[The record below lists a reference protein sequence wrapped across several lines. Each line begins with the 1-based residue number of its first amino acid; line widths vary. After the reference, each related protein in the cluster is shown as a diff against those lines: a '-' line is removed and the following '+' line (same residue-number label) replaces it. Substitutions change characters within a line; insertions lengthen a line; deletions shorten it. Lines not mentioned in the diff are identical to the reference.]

1 MPDRAC
7 PVLATGPPVRDD
19 AGMSDTTSPTSGL
32 EQTRRLGVETTGI
45 EIIQESERTAQPK
58 DLFWPWFAANVSV
71 FGISYGS
78 FVLGFGIS
86 FVQALVVTVVGVVVS
101 FALCGVI
108 AIAGK
113 RGSAPT
119 MVLSRAA
126 FGVNGQKLPGVISW
140 LVSIGW
146 ETFLAILAVLA
157 TATIFDQLGWA
168 SGTATKVVATVVVA
182 ALIVSASVAGYHV
195 IMRMQSVLTWIT
207 GIATIVY
214 VALTLDE
221 IDWSA
226 VSDIPSGSTQQMVG
240 ALVMVMTGFG
250 LGWINIAADWS
261 RYQHRD
267 ASGAAI
273 VGWNTF
279 GGAVAP
285 VLLVVFGLL
294 LAGSSGDLSAGIVAD
309 PIGTL
314 GTLLPTW
321 FLVPFLLAA
330 ILALV
335 SGAVLGIYSS
345 GLTLLSLGVR
355 IPRPAAAGVDGI
367 ILTLGTIW
375 VVFFAE
381 DFLGPFQSFLITL
394 GVPLAAWAGI
404 MIADITLRKRDYDEE
419 ALFDPA
425 GRYGSV
431 DAVSIATMVG
441 ASVLGWGLVVNN
453 FAADAAWNNWQGFLI
468 EPLGLGTYVDDP
480 AGAYWDGPWAYANLG
495 VLLALLL
502 GFGVTYAL
510 RRSAVRRQE
519 S

>member
-1 MPDRAC
+1 
-7 PVLATGPPVRDD
+7 
-19 AGMSDTTSPTSGL
+19 MSDRTL
-32 EQTRRLGVETTGI
+32 EQTRALGVETTGI
-45 EIIQESERTAQPK
+45 EIIDEAARTARPA

-86 FVQALVVTVVGVVVS
+86 FWQAAIVTVVGIVVS
-101 FALCGVI
+101 FALCGII

-126 FGVNGQKLPGVISW
+126 FGVNGQKVPGVVSW

-157 TATIFDQLGWA
+157 TATIFDQLGW
-168 SGTATKVVATVVVA
+168 SGGTTTQVVATVVVA
-182 ALIVSASVAGYHV
+182 LMIVSASVAGYHV

-214 VALTLDE
+214 VGLTIDE

-226 VSDIPSGSTQQMVG
+226 VSDLPSGSAQQMVG

-267 ASGAAI
+267 AKGSAI
-273 VGWNTF
+273 VAWNTF
-279 GGAVAP
+279 GGAIAP
-285 VLLVVFGLL
+285 VLLVMFGLL
-294 LAGSSGDLSAGIVAD
+294 LAGSSEDLAAGIVAD

-355 IPRPAAAGVDGI
+355 IPRPAAALVDGI
-367 ILTLGTIW
+367 ILTLGTIY
-375 VVFFAE
+375 VVFVATS
-381 DFLGPFQSFLITL
+381 FLEPFQSFLITL

-404 MIADITLRKRDYDEE
+404 MIADIALRKRDYDDK
-419 ALFDPA
+419 ALFDA
-425 GRYGSV
+425 SGRYGSV
-431 DAVSIATMVG
+431 DWVSLGTMAV
-441 ASVLGWGLVVNN
+441 ASVVGWGLVVNN
-453 FAADAAWNNWQGFLI
+453 FATSASWNNWQGYLL
-468 EPLGLGTYVDDP
+468 EPLGLGTWMEAD
-480 AGAYWDGPWAYANLG
+480 GYWEGSWPYANLG
-495 VLLALLL
+495 VLLALVL
-502 GFGVTYAL
+502 GFVVTYVA
-510 RRSAVRRQE
+510 RRGTVARQE
-519 S
+519 ATVEDGVLDRSGTVGA

>member
-1 MPDRAC
+1 MTD
-7 PVLATGPPVRDD
+7 VRTAD
-19 AGMSDTTSPTSGL
+19 AAK
-32 EQTRRLGVETTGI
+32 RLGVETTGI
-45 EIIQESERTAQPK
+45 EIIDEADRTAAPR

-71 FGISYGS
+71 FGISYAA

-86 FVQALVVTVVGVVVS
+86 FWQAVVVTVIGVVVS

-126 FGVNGQKLPGVISW
+126 FGVKGQKVPGVISW

-146 ETFLAILAVLA
+146 ETALAILAVLA
-157 TATIFDQLGWA
+157 TSTIFERLGWGG
-168 SGTATKVVATVVVA
+168 GTGTKIVAAIVVA
-182 ALIVSASVAGYHV
+182 AMIVLAAVAGYHI

-207 GIATIVY
+207 GAITILY
-214 VALTLDE
+214 IIMTFTHL
-221 IDWSA
+221 DWSA
-226 VSDIPSGSTQQMVG
+226 ISSLPSGGIGATIG

-261 RYQHRD
+261 RYQRRD

-279 GGAVAP
+279 GGALAP
-285 VLLVVFGLL
+285 ALLVCYGLA
-294 LAGSSGDLSAGIVAD
+294 LAGSDKDVLDGIGGD

-314 GTLLPTW
+314 AGLLPTW
-321 FLVPFLLAA
+321 VLVPFLIAA
-330 ILALV
+330 ILSLV

-355 IPRPAAAGVDGI
+355 LPRPVAALVDGV
-367 ILTLGTIW
+367 ILTLGTFF
-375 VVFFAE
+375 VVFVAE

-394 GVPLAAWAGI
+394 GVPLASWAGI
-404 MIADITLRKRDYDEE
+404 MIADIALRKRDYDED
-419 ALFDPA
+419 ALFDA
-425 GRYGSV
+425 SGRYGAF
-431 DAVSIATMVG
+431 DWLSIGTMVVT
-441 ASVLGWGLVVNN
+441 SVLGWGLVVNSY
-453 FAADAAWNNWQGFLI
+453 ADDAAWNNWQGFLLD
-468 EPLGLGTYVDDP
+468 PLGLGTFVKDP
-480 AGAYWDGPWAYANLG
+480 AGSYWEGTFAYANLG

-502 GFGVTYAL
+502 SFVVTYFG
-510 RRSAVRRQE
+510 RRGKVARQE
-519 S
+519 AGA